1 MIHSVKEL
9 LRIQGRANRTEFL
22 AYLFLYGLALLVV
35 GAPLRY
41 LPEAVSSVA
50 AGTILLGGA
59 IFVGS
64 LTIRRV
70 HDFDEG
76 GWFALLFLIPVA
88 NLYVM
93 FTPGN
98 PIPNR
103 FGERPPP
110 ASFPI
115 RVAAFF
121 SVVWPFV
128 FLAAVLLVPEVR
140 NYLQSW

>member
-1 MIHSVKEL
+1 MIHCVKEL
-9 LRIQGRANRTEFL
+9 LKVRGRANRTEFL
-22 AYLFLYGLALLVV
+22 AYLFLYGFALLVV
-35 GAPLRY
+35 AAPLRY
-41 LPEAVSSVA
+41 LPEVLASVA
-50 AGTILLGGA
+50 TGSILLAGA
-59 IFVGS
+59 IFVGA
-64 LTIRRV
+64 LTVRRV

-76 GWFALLFLIPVA
+76 GWFALLFLIPIA
-88 NLYVM
+88 NLYVL
-93 FTPGN
+93 FTPGS

-103 FGERPPP
+103 FGECPPP

-140 NYLQSW
+140 NYLRSW